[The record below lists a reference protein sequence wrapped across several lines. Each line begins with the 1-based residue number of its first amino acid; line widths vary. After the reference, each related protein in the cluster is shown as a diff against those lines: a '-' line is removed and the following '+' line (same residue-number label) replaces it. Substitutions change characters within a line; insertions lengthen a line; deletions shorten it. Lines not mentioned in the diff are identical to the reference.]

1 VEVCAVPRRAVKGAV
16 AAMSGTPGT
25 RAGGRA
31 APLVLAAAAFL
42 VSGASGLVYQVA
54 WQRILA
60 LMSGVGIYSI
70 AMIVAAFMA
79 GLGAGSH
86 LGGRWSERLPPRRA
100 LLAFALAEL
109 GIGAF
114 GAASCWIY
122 YDVLYGRAPGLYASP
137 WSAARHALRA
147 SLARCRRPDG
157 HLARVPGARAMV
169 GRPTTGRTIG
179 VLYGINLLGA
189 AAGALLTPWVL
200 IRLYGVRGAVLWAAA
215 GNALAGLVALALF
228 AVFRARTGSAAPD
241 PEPASAERTGPTQ
254 AFGLWMALYALS
266 GFCALSLEILWFRVL
281 DVAVKAT
288 AFTFGTML
296 ALYLLGSAV
305 GCLAGA
311 PFVSRLRRPLRT
323 FLLCQCVLL
332 AYAGVAFVLLVA
344 LPADGAALD
353 WYWTYWQKPGSF
365 HLGAAWDWDALR
377 RLYLWLPLAL
387 YGPPTILMGFA
398 FPVLQRAV
406 QDDPR
411 TSGRK
416 VGLLQAANILGCMAG
431 SLAVGLLA
439 LAWLG
444 TTGTLRLL
452 MIAGAGF
459 AAVGIR
465 RFGPRTPFAPLLAGL
480 LALAVAMPSQR
491 SLWLR
496 VHGAVAPESLVEEDA
511 TGVAAILPGKDR
523 PWRVFVSGKSHS
535 WLPFGGIHSSLG
547 AAPAVVHP
555 APVDVAIIGLGS
567 ADTAWAA
574 GCREE
579 TRSVT
584 VFEISGPQPR
594 LLRALGAREPLLPDL
609 SRFLADP
616 RVRVVVADGRNA
628 LARDDRRYG
637 DVIEA
642 DAQWP
647 DVARRQP
654 LLGRVFAQCARRL
667 KPGGVV
673 CTPPHAPRLRRV
685 HALPAARGRGDV
697 LIGSNEPIAYEP
709 DAWRARLSLPAVASY
724 LGPGAVADA
733 EHLLKQFHPR
743 NLKGRVHPA
752 RQTNFDLFP
761 RDEFLAPTRK

>member
-1 VEVCAVPRRAVKGAV
+1 VVKPLVVRVSAP
-16 AAMSGTPGT
+16 AAMPTEMPSARSSARG
-25 RAGGRA
+25 A

-86 LGGRWSERLPPRRA
+86 LGGRRSVLLTPRRA
-100 LLAFALAEL
+100 LLTFALVEL

-114 GAASCWIY
+114 GALSCWLY
-122 YDVLYGRAPGLYASP
+122 YDVLHTRAPWLYASP
-137 WSAARHALRA
+137 WTAGVMHFLTLAIPTLLMGT
-147 SLARCRRPDG
+147 SLPF
-157 HLARVPGARAMV
+157 LVRAMV
-169 GRPTTGRTIG
+169 GEARTAGRTIG

-189 AAGALLTPWVL
+189 AVGAFLTPWVL
-200 IRLYGVRGAVLWAAA
+200 IRFYGVRGAVLWAAA
-215 GNALAGLVALALF
+215 GNAAAGLLAVALYLY
-228 AVFRARTGSAAPD
+228 FRRRAAEAEAAAEAAPAA
-241 PEPASAERTGPTQ
+241 ASGPTQ
-254 AFGLWMALYALS
+254 SFALWMGLYALS

-311 PFVSRLRRPLRT
+311 PFVARLRRPLHT

-332 AYAGVAFVLLVA
+332 AYAGLAILLVVG
-344 LPADGAALD
+344 LPRDGSTMG
-353 WYWTYWQKPGSF
+353 WYWRYWGTPGGF
-365 HLGAAWDWDALR
+365 ALGATWDWDILR
-377 RLYLWLPLAL
+377 RLYVWLPLAL
-387 YGPPTILMGFA
+387 YGPPTVLMGFA

-439 LAWLG
+439 LRWLG

-452 MIAGAGF
+452 MATGAFF
-459 AAVGIR
+459 AVVGLR
-465 RFGPRTPFAPLLAGL
+465 RFGARTPFAPLLAGL
-480 LALAVAMPSQR
+480 LALAVLLPGQR
-491 SLWLR
+491 ALWMRL
-496 VHGAVAPESLVEEDA
+496 HGTDASNGLVEEDA
-511 TGVAAILPGKDR
+511 TGVAAILPRDAP

-579 TRSVT
+579 TRSIT

-594 LLRALGAREPLLPDL
+594 LLRQVGAREDLPQL
-609 SRFLADP
+609 RHFLADP

-628 LARDDRRYG
+628 LARDDRLY
-637 DVIEA
+637 DLIEA
-642 DAQWP
+642 DALWP
-647 DVARRQP
+647 DVSYAGNLYSTQF
-654 LLGRVFAQCARRL
+654 FAQCARRL
-667 KPGGVV
+667 KPGGVI
-673 CTPPHAPRLRRV
+673 CTWSPTPRV
-685 HALPAARGRGDV
+685 YAAFTRAVRHVVGREDV
-697 LIGSNEPIAYEP
+697 LIGSNDPIVYDPAV
-709 DAWRARLSLPAVASY
+709 WKARLLSPAVAAY

-733 EHLLKQFHPR
+733 EKLLKQLRPR
-743 NLKGRVHPA
+743 NLRGRVQPA
-752 RQTNFDLFP
+752 RETNFDLFP
-761 RDEFLAPTRK
+761 RDEFLTPSPK

>member
-1 VEVCAVPRRAVKGAV
+1 
-16 AAMSGTPGT
+16 MSEPPPT
-25 RAGGRA
+25 RAGA
-31 APLVLAAAAFL
+31 APLLLAAAAFL

-86 LGGRWSERLPPRRA
+86 LGGRYSLRLTPRRA
-100 LLAFALAEL
+100 LLTFALVEL

-114 GAASCWIY
+114 GAVSCWLY
-122 YDVLYGRAPGLYASP
+122 YDVLHVRAPWLYASP
-137 WSAARHALRA
+137 WTAGPMHFATLAIPTLLMGT
-147 SLARCRRPDG
+147 SLPF
-157 HLARVPGARAMV
+157 LVRAMV
-169 GRPTTGRTIG
+169 GEARTAGRTIG

-200 IRLYGVRGAVLWAAA
+200 IRFYGVRGTVLWAAA
-215 GNALAGLVALALF
+215 GNAAAGLMAIALYAY
-228 AVFRARTGSAAPD
+228 FRSRANETEGPPTAGD
-241 PEPASAERTGPTQ
+241 PAGAGPTQ
-254 AFGLWMALYALS
+254 SFALWMGLYALS

-281 DVAVKAT
+281 EVAVKAT

-311 PFVSRLRRPLRT
+311 PLVVRLRRPLRT

-332 AYAGVAFVLLVA
+332 AYAGAALLLLVT
-344 LPADGAALD
+344 LPRDGSVLR
-353 WYWTYWQKPGSF
+353 WYWAYWETTGGFP
-365 HLGAAWDWDALR
+365 LGTVWDWDTVT

-387 YGPPTILMGFA
+387 YGPPTVLMGFA

-439 LAWLG
+439 LTWLG
-444 TTGTLRLL
+444 TTGTMRLL
-452 MIAGAGF
+452 MAAGAFF
-459 AAVGIR
+459 AAVGLR
-465 RFGPRTPFAPLLAGL
+465 RFGARTVFAPLVAGL
-480 LALAVAMPSQR
+480 LALAVMMPGQR
-491 SLWLR
+491 ALWMR
-496 VHGAVAPESLVEEDA
+496 IHGADASTALVEEDA
-511 TGVAAILPGKDR
+511 TGVSAILPKEAP

-547 AAPAVVHP
+547 AAPAVLHP

-567 ADTAWAA
+567 ADTAWAV

-579 TRSVT
+579 TRSIT

-594 LLRALGAREPLLPDL
+594 LLRRLAAREDLPDL
-609 SRFLADP
+609 RRFLADP
-616 RVRVVVADGRNA
+616 RVRIVVADGRNA
-628 LARDDRRYG
+628 LARDGRRY
-637 DVIEA
+637 DLIEA
-642 DAQWP
+642 DALLP
-647 DVARRQP
+647 DVSYAGN
-654 LLGRVFAQCARRL
+654 LYSAEFFAQCARRL
-667 KPGGVV
+667 KPGGVL
-673 CTPPHAPRLRRV
+673 CTWAPTPRV
-685 HALPAARGRGDV
+685 YAAFTRGVRYVVGRDDV
-697 LIGSNEPIAYEP
+697 LIGSNEPIAY
-709 DAWRARLSLPAVASY
+709 DHAAWKARLESPAVASY
-724 LGPGAVADA
+724 LGPGAVTDA
-733 EHLLKQFHPR
+733 GQLLKQLRPR
-743 NLKGRVHPA
+743 NVRGRVQPA
-752 RQTNFDLFP
+752 RESNFDLFP
-761 RDEFLAPTRK
+761 RDEFQTPRAQ